1 MGFSVLQFF
10 GFCIK
15 KTLVFRFWCLLQF
28 AASVLFRSK
37 FSVFSKNKM
46 RFQRI
51 CYSMRS
57 GVFPVSLRKICTLTT
72 SAECTSSLPI
82 LLHECI
88 FSLDTKYMSV
98 FA

>member
-1 MGFSVLQFF
+1 MRRTLGFSVLQFF

-15 KTLVFRFWCLLQF
+15 KTLVFRFWCLLRF

-46 RFQRI
+46 GFQRI

-57 GVFPVSLRKICTLTT
+57 GVFPVSLRKICGFSSKNMHLNDLSLVHVFSADFT
-72 SAECTSSLPI
+72 S
-82 LLHECI
+82 
-88 FSLDTKYMSV
+88 
-98 FA
+98 

>member
-1 MGFSVLQFF
+1 MRRTLGFSVLQFF
-10 GFCIK
+10 LRLVFRFLYK
-15 KTLVFRFWCLLQF
+15 KKALVFRFWCLLRF

-46 RFQRI
+46 GFQRI

-72 SAECTSSLPI
+72 SA
-82 LLHECI
+82 
-88 FSLDTKYMSV
+88 
-98 FA
+98 